1 MKIGGTLQG
10 KYIFFFYF
18 NKENFDLF
26 ILFSPSEKGPVVFE
40 ICQTHITED
49 SYNGAFDQ

>member
-26 ILFSPSEKGPVVFE
+26 ILFYPSEKGPVVFE